1 MSAIAVS
8 FVLPRTALDGLRQAA
23 VRKRSWF
30 SAPKDT
36 YWDYLRAN
44 GTAIA
49 DYPWSGYV
57 LATALEWLQEK
68 HGIDLMTSSE
78 DELANVLNKARGATH
93 FVLPVEHRI
102 SYLERLDP
110 SAFSAEEF
118 RSYYNA
124 FHETDEKDLG
134 TAMQDG
140 IGLLR
145 RLLTGVDENSL
156 AILIIA

>member
-8 FVLPRTALDGLRQAA
+8 FVVPRTALDGLRQAA
-23 VRKRSWF
+23 APKRSWF
-30 SAPKDT
+30 TAPKDS

-44 GTAIA
+44 GRPIA
-49 DYPWSGYV
+49 DYPWSGYL
-57 LATALEWLQEK
+57 LATVLEWLQEK

-78 DELANVLNKARGATH
+78 DELANLLNTARGATH

-102 SYLERLDP
+102 AYLERLDP
-110 SAFSAEEF
+110 SAFSAEAF
-118 RSYYNA
+118 RGYYNA
-124 FHETDEKDLG
+124 FHETDETDLG
-134 TAMQDG
+134 TSMEDG

-145 RLLTGVDENSL
+145 RLLTAVDENSL